1 MSRLK
6 KMTEKKLRTV
16 TIFKG
21 TVNSR

>member
-1 MSRLK
+1 
-6 KMTEKKLRTV
+6 MTEKKLRTV